1 MKAPMTIYNKLVG
14 FTSPPQFVLDLQ
26 DSLSIVTGDANGEI
40 TIWDYHKTKIKS
52 QKASIVN
59 NPVKKSKIIDNKLT
73 SLLNIY
79 VFLFN
84 QPSSTVIIIGT

>member
-40 TIWDYHKTKIKS
+40 TIWDYHKTKIIF
-52 QKASIVN
+52 AC
-59 NPVKKSKIIDNKLT
+59 
-73 SLLNIY
+73 
-79 VFLFN
+79 
-84 QPSSTVIIIGT
+84 